1 MLHAE
6 TAPAELVYGESS
18 YMVGKA
24 QVVLITL
31 TIIMLK
37 CPSKAAIKPSFILSF
52 KPIVTF
58 KISSGEE
65 G

>member
-31 TIIMLK
+31 INGFVPFVRPTE
-37 CPSKAAIKPSFILSF
+37 
-52 KPIVTF
+52 T
-58 KISSGEE
+58 E
-65 G
+65 